1 MKLGKPLPK
10 LIAISAPWLALLG
23 LQLPALAGPALYWY
37 HLYPDIDRSECL
49 RRARGSML
57 SEKFPIRNSNASRL
71 FGWNDNGTALIACL
85 DQGSRMQVL
94 IVVTSS
100 ERDYARYLSEMFK
113 IGMQSG
119 IFD

>member
-1 MKLGKPLPK
+1 
-10 LIAISAPWLALLG
+10 
-23 LQLPALAGPALYWY
+23 
-37 HLYPDIDRSECL
+37 
-49 RRARGSML
+49 
-57 SEKFPIRNSNASRL
+57 
-71 FGWNDNGTALIACL
+71 
-85 DQGSRMQVL
+85 MQVL

>member
-1 MKLGKPLPK
+1 MQPIKPFLQ
-10 LIAISAPWLALLG
+10 LIALMSSAIAAASG
-23 LQLPALAGPALYWY
+23 ATPALAGPALYWY
-37 HLYPDIDRSECL
+37 HLYPDINRSECL

-57 SEKFPIRNSNASRL
+57 SEKFPIRDSNATRL
-71 FGWNDNGTALIACL
+71 LGWNEDGTALIACL

-113 IGMQSG
+113 TGMRSG